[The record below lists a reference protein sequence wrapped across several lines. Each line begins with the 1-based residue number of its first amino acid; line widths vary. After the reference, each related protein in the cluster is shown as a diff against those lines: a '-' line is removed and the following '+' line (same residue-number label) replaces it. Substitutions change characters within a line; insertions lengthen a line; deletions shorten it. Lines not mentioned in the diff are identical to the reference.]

1 MTMDQRDSQIEMLE
15 KKIDKLQHSIDRIGK
30 IFLWTLIMSVA
41 LFVLPLIGLLFI
53 IPRFLSSYGSIL
65 QLQ

>member
-1 MTMDQRDSQIEMLE
+1 MDQRDSQIEMLE